1 MDPRVRDILAIGR
14 PGRATDRASE
24 TIALGVRCADELGDQ
39 HFDSCHLLS
48 GLYRE
53 PDGIAHHVLCGL
65 GITLQQ
71 IDDAI
76 FKREHVSVDS
86 GFTIDEELELVF
98 ADAFAAADEMWH
110 SYIGTEHL
118 MIGVVAD
125 GTKSARLLNE
135 FGFTSAQVTKDVH
148 DILGHVGVLKW
159 IPTVLRLLW
168 PRRTIR

>member
-1 MDPRVRDILAIGR
+1 MDPRIRDILALGQ
-14 PGRATDRASE
+14 PGRETDRAIE
-24 TIALGVRCADELGDQ
+24 TVALGVRCADEFGDR
-39 HFDSCHLLS
+39 HVDSCHLLS

-53 PDGIAHHVLCGL
+53 PDGIAHRVLDGL

-76 FKREHVSVDS
+76 SKRERISTDA
-86 GFTIDEELELVF
+86 GFTIDNDLELVF
-98 ADAFAAADEMWH
+98 SNAFAAADEMWH

-125 GTKSARLLNE
+125 GTKSAKLLNE

-148 DILGHVGVLKW
+148 DILGHTGVLKW
-159 IPTVLRLLW
+159 ILPVLRRLW
-168 PRRTIR
+168 PRRTMR